1 MTEAAV
7 RHEGMFG
14 PRLRRLRESRSLTQG
29 ALARAAGLSVA
40 SIRDLEQGRTRRPRA
55 ASLRALAEALDLSAE
70 ETAQFAEAFTPTREV
85 DGAVVSIAVLGP
97 TVVVRDGAP
106 VEMADQVGLL
116 LRRLALEPGEK
127 VGRDEL
133 LDLLWPELTSAESGR
148 RLVQLLRRLRA
159 LVAPIAVTQDG
170 SALRLDASAD
180 ELDLVRFRELTTTDE
195 MPSLTEAV
203 GLWRGRPDGFDQA
216 PWLSSTIEDE
226 YVAVVLRWATLGVAE
241 GLAIEALPVVGDL
254 ARLRPLDE
262 PLWAAYVKVLA
273 AAGRQAEAL
282 AAYETVRSV
291 LAEELGLDPS
301 PVLEDVRQGT
311 LEGRWHTRRP
321 TLVEGARR
329 RDVPREVPAAPAL
342 IGRDAELAMLTAG
355 LGESGGAAVLV
366 TGPAGSG
373 KSALALTAAARLAD
387 DFPDGQLYADLH
399 GVSGE
404 AVDPGTVLRRFLR
417 SLGLSGQQIPTDAA
431 DAAALLRSELSDR
444 RMLIVLDSVDSP
456 GQVIPLLP
464 GLGATRTIL
473 TSRHRLPALAGTI
486 DLGRQ
491 IHLGEL
497 STDASVHLIG
507 VIVGH
512 ERVAAA
518 PRASESLALACGRLP
533 LALRIA
539 AARLL
544 SRPEWSIETYADRL
558 SESSHR
564 LAELAV
570 GEVSVAASL
579 EISYAAMPAEA
590 QRAFRLCSLISAYDF
605 DPAPACAL
613 LDRDPATTQ
622 RLLEDLVDA
631 NMLQTASPDDRADDG
646 VGRYHYHDLLRLHA
660 GDLAAADPEQPLAQG
675 RLADWLLDTTV
686 SAADTA
692 YPGRLRALE
701 IEPSPDSGFASAGR
715 IASGFASADDA
726 RTWLDREAQLLI
738 AFSKQTATDPHRRHY
753 AWKLVDQARIHYR
766 TRLDVTTYLELVTV
780 GAEAAMLEDEA
791 RAEAFLRTLRADVL
805 GVLGRMEEAW
815 VESDRAWSLLDASG
829 WPQGLAFA
837 SIVDGHRHRVA
848 DSGREAEVAYTH
860 ALKILGDIEGTEGL
874 RAWAHQALGIA
885 CTEQGRFEEGRV
897 HHLQAVELSE
907 VQGSATPL
915 ELATLAAAERAL
927 GLLDSAGARL
937 ESALAQATRNRSP
950 FAEAN
955 ALEELSLLALVRGDH
970 ASALELAER
979 AHLTARAHGDVRFV
993 ASTACSYA
1001 AALDATGNHRDAAET
1016 YEYAVRL
1023 SHTHVASFT
1032 ETRARIGLAQALHAE
1047 GDTTAARVH
1056 ARRGRQLAAEH
1067 GFAPLRR
1074 EADRVLGQL

>member
-1 MTEAAV
+1 M
-7 RHEGMFG
+7 RHEGTFG

-29 ALARAAGLSVA
+29 ALARAAGVSVA

-70 ETAQFAEAFTPTREV
+70 ETARFAEAITPAREA
-85 DGAVVSIAVLGP
+85 DGAAVSIAVLGP
-97 TVVVRDGAP
+97 TVVVRDGVQ

-148 RLVQLLRRLRA
+148 RLAQLVRRLRA
-159 LVAPIAVTQDG
+159 LVAPVAVTQDSSG
-170 SALRLDASAD
+170 LRLDASAD
-180 ELDLVRFRELTTTDE
+180 ELDLVRFRELTRTDE
-195 MPSLTEAV
+195 MAPLTEAV
-203 GLWRGRPDGFDQA
+203 GLWRGRPDRFDQA
-216 PWLSSTIEDE
+216 PWLSGTIEDE
-226 YVAVVLRWATLGVAE
+226 YVAVVLRWTTLGVAE
-241 GLAIEALPVVGDL
+241 GRAIDALPVVGEL

-282 AAYETVRSV
+282 AAYDTVRSV

-342 IGRDAELAMLTAG
+342 IGRDAELEMLAAG
-355 LGESGGAAVLV
+355 LGDGGGAVLV

-373 KSALALTAAARLAD
+373 KSALALTAAARLSG

-399 GVSGE
+399 GVSGD

-431 DAAALLRSELSDR
+431 DAAALFRSELSDR
-444 RMLIVLDSVDSP
+444 RMLIVLDSVHSP

-507 VIVGH
+507 AIVGH
-512 ERVAAA
+512 DRVATA
-518 PRASESLALACGRLP
+518 PRASVSLALACGRLP

-544 SRPEWSIETYADRL
+544 SRPEWSIETYSSRL

-570 GEVSVAASL
+570 GEVSVSASL

-605 DPAPACAL
+605 DPAPACAV
-613 LDRDPATTQ
+613 LDRDLSTTL

-631 NMLQTASPDDRADDG
+631 NMLQTAVSDDG

-660 GDLAAADPEQPLAQG
+660 GDRAAADPEQPQAQG

-701 IEPSPDSGFASAGR
+701 IEPSPQSH
-715 IASGFASADDA
+715 FASADDA
-726 RTWLDREAQLLI
+726 RTWLDHEAQLLI
-738 AFSKQTATDPHRRHY
+738 AFSKQAATDPLRRHY

-780 GAEAAMLEDEA
+780 GAEAAMLGDEA

-815 VESDRAWSLLDASG
+815 AESDRAWSLLDTSG

-860 ALKILGDIEGTEGL
+860 ALKILGDLEGTEGL
-874 RAWAHQALGIA
+874 RSWAHQALGIA
-885 CTEQGRFEEGRV
+885 CTEQGRFEEGRR

-915 ELATLAAAERAL
+915 ELSTLAAAERAL
-927 GLLDSAGARL
+927 GLLDSAGERL

-1001 AALDATGNHRDAAET
+1001 AALEATGNHRDAAET

-1047 GDTTAARVH
+1047 GDTAAARVH

>member
-1 MTEAAV
+1 
-7 RHEGMFG
+7 MFG

-29 ALARAAGLSVA
+29 ALARAAGVSVA

-55 ASLRALAEALDLSAE
+55 ASLRALAEALDLSDE
-70 ETAQFAEAFTPTREV
+70 ETARFAEAFTPARES

-97 TVVVRDGAP
+97 TVVVRDGVP
-106 VEMADQVGLL
+106 VDVPDQVGLL
-116 LRRLALEPGEK
+116 LRRLALEPGEM

-133 LDLLWPELTSAESGR
+133 LDLLWPELSSAESGR
-148 RLVQLLRRLRA
+148 RLAQLLRRLRA
-159 LVAPIAVTQDG
+159 LLAPIAVTQDA
-170 SALRLDASAD
+170 STLRLDASAD
-180 ELDLVRFRELTTTDE
+180 DLDLVRFRELTRNDE
-195 MPSLTEAV
+195 MAPLTEAV
-203 GLWRGRPDGFDQA
+203 GLWRGRPEGFDQA

-226 YVAVVLRWATLGVAE
+226 YVAVVLRWASLGVAE
-241 GLAIEALPVVGDL
+241 GLAIEALPVVGEL

-282 AAYETVRSV
+282 AAYDTVRSV

-342 IGRDAELAMLTAG
+342 IGRDTELAMLAAG
-355 LGESGGAAVLV
+355 LGEGGGAAVLV

-373 KSALALTAAARLAD
+373 KSALALTAAARLSG

-404 AVDPGTVLRRFLR
+404 AVDPGSVLRRFLR
-417 SLGLSGQQIPTDAA
+417 SLGLSGQQIPTDDA

-473 TSRHRLPALAGTI
+473 TSRHRLPALAGMI

-497 STDASVHLIG
+497 STDASIHLIG
-507 VIVGH
+507 AIVGH

-558 SESSHR
+558 SASSHR

-579 EISYAAMPAEA
+579 EISYAAMAAEA
-590 QRAFRLCSLISAYDF
+590 QRAFRLCSLIAAYDF

-613 LDRDPATTQ
+613 LDRDPSTTQ

-631 NMLQTASPDDRADDG
+631 NMLQTASPNDRADDG

-660 GDLAAADPEQPLAQG
+660 GDLAAADPEQPKAQR

-686 SAADTA
+686 SAAGTA

-701 IEPSPDSGFASAGR
+701 IEPSPGSRFD
-715 IASGFASADDA
+715 SADNA

-738 AFSKQTATDPHRRHY
+738 AFAKQAATDPHRRHY

-766 TRLDVTTYLELVTV
+766 TRLDVTTYLELVAV

-791 RAEAFLRTLRADVL
+791 RAEAFLRTLKADVL

-815 VESDRAWSLLDASG
+815 AESDRAWSLLDTSG

-860 ALKILGDIEGTEGL
+860 ALKILGDVEGSEGL

-907 VQGSATPL
+907 AQGSATPL

-1074 EADRVLGQL
+1074 EADRVLERL

>member
-1 MTEAAV
+1 M
-7 RHEGMFG
+7 RHDGMFG
-14 PRLRRLRESRSLTQG
+14 PRLRQLRESRSLTQG
-29 ALARAAGLSVA
+29 ALARAAGVSVA
-40 SIRDLEQGRTRRPRA
+40 SIRDLEQGRTRRPRT

-70 ETAQFAEAFTPTREV
+70 ETARFAEAFTPAPEA
-85 DGAVVSIAVLGP
+85 DGAVASIAVLGP
-97 TVVVRDGAP
+97 TVVVRDGVP
-106 VEMADQVGLL
+106 VDVPDQVGLL
-116 LRRLALEPGEK
+116 LRRLALEPGER

-133 LDLLWPELTSAESGR
+133 LDLLWPELTPAESGR
-148 RLVQLLRRLRA
+148 RLAQLLRRLRA
-159 LVAPIAVTQDG
+159 LVGPIAVVQDG

-180 ELDLVRFRELTTTDE
+180 ELDLVRFRELTSTDE
-195 MPSLTEAV
+195 MAPLTEAV
-203 GLWRGRPDGFDQA
+203 GLWRGRPEGFDQA

-241 GLAIEALPVVGDL
+241 GRAIEALPVVVEL

-282 AAYETVRSV
+282 AAYDTVRSV

-342 IGRDAELAMLTAG
+342 IGRDAELAMLAAG
-355 LGESGGAAVLV
+355 LGEGGGAAVLV

-373 KSALALTAAARLAD
+373 KSALALTAAARLSG

-404 AVDPGTVLRRFLR
+404 AVEPGSVLRRFLR
-417 SLGLSGQQIPTDAA
+417 SLGLSGQQIPTDDA

-497 STDASVHLIG
+497 STDTSIHLIG
-507 VIVGH
+507 AIVGQ

-558 SESSHR
+558 SASSHR

-579 EISYAAMPAEA
+579 EISYAAMPTEA

-631 NMLQTASPDDRADDG
+631 NMLQTAVSDDG

-660 GDLAAADPEQPLAQG
+660 GDLAAADPEQPQAQR

-686 SAADTA
+686 SAAGTA

-701 IEPSPDSGFASAGR
+701 IEPSPQSRFD
-715 IASGFASADDA
+715 SADDA

-738 AFSKQTATDPHRRHY
+738 AFAKQAATDPHRRHY

-780 GAEAAMLEDEA
+780 GAEAAMLEDAA
-791 RAEAFLRTLRADVL
+791 RAEAFLRTLQADVL
-805 GVLGRMEEAW
+805 GVLGRMDEAW
-815 VESDRAWSLLDASG
+815 VESDRAWSLLDTSG
-829 WPQGLAFA
+829 WTQGLAFA
-837 SIVDGHRHRVA
+837 AIVDGHRHRVA

-860 ALKILGDIEGTEGL
+860 ALKILGDVEGTEGL

-907 VQGSATPL
+907 AQGSATPL
-915 ELATLAAAERAL
+915 ELSTLAAAERAL

-970 ASALELAER
+970 TSALELAER

-1074 EADRVLGQL
+1074 EADRVLEQL

>member
-1 MTEAAV
+1 MTEAGV

-29 ALARAAGLSVA
+29 ALARAAGVSVA

-70 ETAQFAEAFTPTREV
+70 ETARLAEAITPAREA
-85 DGAVVSIAVLGP
+85 DGAAVRIAVLGP
-97 TVVVRDGAP
+97 TVVVHDGVP
-106 VEMADQVGLL
+106 VEIADQVGLL

-148 RLVQLLRRLRA
+148 RLAQLVRRLRA
-159 LVAPIAVTQDG
+159 LVGPVAVTQDG
-170 SALRLDASAD
+170 SGLRLDASAD
-180 ELDLVRFRELTTTDE
+180 ELDLVRFRELTGTDE
-195 MPSLTEAV
+195 MAPLTEAV
-203 GLWRGRPDGFDQA
+203 GLWRGRPDRFDQA
-216 PWLSSTIEDE
+216 PWLSGTIEDE
-226 YVAVVLRWATLGVAE
+226 YVAVVLRWTTLGVAE
-241 GLAIEALPVVGDL
+241 GRAIDALPVVGEL

-282 AAYETVRSV
+282 AAYDTVRSV

-342 IGRDAELAMLTAG
+342 IGRDAELEMLAAG
-355 LGESGGAAVLV
+355 LGEGGGGAVLV

-373 KSALALTAAARLAD
+373 KSALALTAAARLSG

-399 GVSGE
+399 GVSGD

-444 RMLIVLDSVDSP
+444 RMLMVLDSVDSP

-507 VIVGH
+507 AIVGH

-544 SRPEWSIETYADRL
+544 SRPEWSIETYASRL

-605 DPAPACAL
+605 DPAPACAV
-613 LDRDPATTQ
+613 LDRDPSTTL

-631 NMLQTASPDDRADDG
+631 NMLQTAVSDDG

-660 GDLAAADPEQPLAQG
+660 GDLAAVDPEQPHAQG
-675 RLADWLLDTTV
+675 RLADWLLDTHGQRRRHRLPRPPARAGDRAV
-686 SAADTA
+686 AAE
-692 YPGRLRALE
+692 PLRLRRRRPHL
-701 IEPSPDSGFASAGR
+701 
-715 IASGFASADDA
+715 A
-726 RTWLDREAQLLI
+726 R
-738 AFSKQTATDPHRRHY
+738 P
-753 AWKLVDQARIHYR
+753 
-766 TRLDVTTYLELVTV
+766 
-780 GAEAAMLEDEA
+780 
-791 RAEAFLRTLRADVL
+791 
-805 GVLGRMEEAW
+805 
-815 VESDRAWSLLDASG
+815 
-829 WPQGLAFA
+829 
-837 SIVDGHRHRVA
+837 
-848 DSGREAEVAYTH
+848 
-860 ALKILGDIEGTEGL
+860 
-874 RAWAHQALGIA
+874 
-885 CTEQGRFEEGRV
+885 
-897 HHLQAVELSE
+897 
-907 VQGSATPL
+907 
-915 ELATLAAAERAL
+915 
-927 GLLDSAGARL
+927 
-937 ESALAQATRNRSP
+937 
-950 FAEAN
+950 
-955 ALEELSLLALVRGDH
+955 RGP
-970 ASALELAER
+970 A
-979 AHLTARAHGDVRFV
+979 
-993 ASTACSYA
+993 
-1001 AALDATGNHRDAAET
+1001 
-1016 YEYAVRL
+1016 
-1023 SHTHVASFT
+1023 
-1032 ETRARIGLAQALHAE
+1032 
-1047 GDTTAARVH
+1047 
-1056 ARRGRQLAAEH
+1056 
-1067 GFAPLRR
+1067 
-1074 EADRVLGQL
+1074 ADRVLEAGGDRPAPASLRLEARRPGPDPLPHPPRRDHLPRARDGRGRGRHAGGGGAGRGLPAYAASRCARGPGADGGGLGGVGPGLEPARHERVAAGAGVRVDRRRPPPPGRRLRP

>member
-1 MTEAAV
+1 MTEAGV

-29 ALARAAGLSVA
+29 ALARAAGVSVA

-55 ASLRALAEALDLSAE
+55 ASLRALAEALDLSPE
-70 ETAQFAEAFTPTREV
+70 EKARFAEAIAPAREA
-85 DGAVVSIAVLGP
+85 DGAAVRIAVLGP
-97 TVVVRDGAP
+97 SVVVRDGAP

-148 RLVQLLRRLRA
+148 RLAQLVRRLRA
-159 LVAPIAVTQDG
+159 LVAPVVVTQDG

-180 ELDLVRFRELTTTDE
+180 ELDLVRFRELTRTDE
-195 MPSLTEAV
+195 MAPLTEAV

-241 GLAIEALPVVGDL
+241 GRAIEALPVVGEL

-282 AAYETVRSV
+282 AAYDTVRSV

-342 IGRDAELAMLTAG
+342 IGRDAELEMLAAG
-355 LGESGGAAVLV
+355 LGDGGGAVLV

-373 KSALALTAAARLAD
+373 KSALALTAAARLSG

-404 AVDPGTVLRRFLR
+404 AVDPGSVLRRFLR

-431 DAAALLRSELSDR
+431 DAAALFRSELSDR

-464 GLGATRTIL
+464 GLGANRTIM

-497 STDASVHLIG
+497 STEASVHLIG
-507 VIVGH
+507 AIVGQ

-518 PRASESLALACGRLP
+518 LRASESLALACGRLP

-544 SRPEWSIETYADRL
+544 SRPEWSIETYASRL

-631 NMLQTASPDDRADDG
+631 NMLQTAVSDDG

-660 GDLAAADPEQPLAQG
+660 GDLAAADPEQPQAQG

-701 IEPSPDSGFASAGR
+701 IEPSPQSR
-715 IASGFASADDA
+715 FASADDA

-738 AFSKQTATDPHRRHY
+738 AFSKQAATDPLRRHY

-815 VESDRAWSLLDASG
+815 AESDRAWSLLDTSG

-848 DSGREAEVAYTH
+848 DSGREAEVAYAH
-860 ALKILGDIEGTEGL
+860 ALKILGDVEGTEGL
-874 RAWAHQALGIA
+874 RSWAHQALGIA
-885 CTEQGRFEEGRV
+885 CTEQGRFEEGRR

-915 ELATLAAAERAL
+915 ELSTLAAAERAL
-927 GLLDSAGARL
+927 GLLDSAGERL

-1001 AALDATGNHRDAAET
+1001 AALEATGNHRDAAET

-1047 GDTTAARVH
+1047 GDTAAARVH

>member
-1 MTEAAV
+1 V
-7 RHEGMFG
+7 LGQSFG
-14 PRLRRLRESRSLTQG
+14 LRLRQIRQGRSLTQG

-40 SIRDLEQGRTRRPRA
+40 SIRDLEQGRTRRPRV
-55 ASLRALAEALDLSAE
+55 ASLRALARALDLTPE
-70 ETAQFAEAFTPTREV
+70 ETARFTELSAPSPEA
-85 DGAVVSIAVLGP
+85 DDSAVVSIAVLGP
-97 TVVVRDGAP
+97 TVVVRDGVP
-106 VEMADQVGLL
+106 VDVPDQVGLL

-148 RLVQLLRRLRA
+148 RLAQLLRRLRA
-159 LVAPIAVTQDG
+159 LLAPIAVTQDG
-170 SALRLDASAD
+170 STLRVDASAD
-180 ELDLVRFRELTTTDE
+180 ELDLVRFRELTRTDE
-195 MPSLTEAV
+195 MTPLTEAV
-203 GLWRGRPDGFDQA
+203 GLWRGRPEGFDQA

-226 YVAVVLRWATLGVAE
+226 YVAVVLRWVTLGVAE
-241 GLAIEALPVVGDL
+241 GRAIEALPVVGEL

-282 AAYETVRSV
+282 AAYDTVRSV

-342 IGRDAELAMLTAG
+342 IGRDTELAMLEAG
-355 LGESGGAAVLV
+355 LGEGGGAAVLV

-373 KSALALTAAARLAD
+373 KSALALTAAARLSGE
-387 DFPDGQLYADLH
+387 FPDGQLYADLH

-404 AVDPGTVLRRFLR
+404 AVEPGSVLRRFLR

-497 STDASVHLIG
+497 STDASIHLVG
-507 VIVGH
+507 AIVGQ

-518 PRASESLALACGRLP
+518 PSASESLALACGRLP

-558 SESSHR
+558 SASSHR

-605 DPAPACAL
+605 DPGPACAL

-631 NMLQTASPDDRADDG
+631 NMLQTASPNDRADDG

-660 GDLAAADPEQPLAQG
+660 GDLAAADPEQPQAQR

-686 SAADTA
+686 SAAGTA

-701 IEPSPDSGFASAGR
+701 IEPSPQSRFD
-715 IASGFASADDA
+715 SADDA

-738 AFSKQTATDPHRRHY
+738 AFVEQAGPAPAWRHY
-753 AWKLVDQARIHYR
+753 AWKLVDQSRIHYR
-766 TRLDVTTYLELVTV
+766 TRLDVTTYLDLVTV
-780 GAEAAMLEDEA
+780 GAEAAMHEDEV
-791 RAEAFLRTLRADVL
+791 RAEAFLRTLRSDVL
-805 GVLGRMEEAW
+805 EVLGRMDESWAEA
-815 VESDRAWSLLDASG
+815 DRARRLLDSSG
-829 WPQGLAFA
+829 WTKGRAFA
-837 SIVDGHRHRVA
+837 AIVEGHGYRVS
-848 DSGREAEVAYTH
+848 DSGPEAEAAYVH
-860 ALKILGDIEGTEGL
+860 ALEILGEAEGTEGL
-874 RAWAHQALGIA
+874 RSWAHQALGMT

-907 VQGSATPL
+907 AQGSATPL

-955 ALEELSLLALVRGDH
+955 ALEELSLLALARGEH

-1074 EADRVLGQL
+1074 EADRVLELL

>member
-1 MTEAAV
+1 MTEAGV

-14 PRLRRLRESRSLTQG
+14 PRLRQLRESRSLTQG

-55 ASLRALAEALDLSAE
+55 ASLRALAEALDLSAD
-70 ETAQFAEAFTPTREV
+70 ETARFAAAFTPAREAE
-85 DGAVVSIAVLGP
+85 GAVVSIAVLGP
-97 TVVVRDGAP
+97 TVVVRDRVP
-106 VEMADQVGLL
+106 VDVPDQVGLL
-116 LRRLALEPGEK
+116 LRRLALEPGER

-133 LDLLWPELTSAESGR
+133 LDLLWPELSSAESGR
-148 RLVQLLRRLRA
+148 RLAQLLRRLRA
-159 LVAPIAVTQDG
+159 LVAPIAVVQDG

-195 MPSLTEAV
+195 MAPLTEAV
-203 GLWRGRPDGFDQA
+203 GVWRGRPDGFDQA

-241 GLAIEALPVVGDL
+241 GLAIEALPVVGEL

-464 GLGATRTIL
+464 GLGANRTIL

-507 VIVGH
+507 AIVGH
-512 ERVAAA
+512 ERVATA
-518 PRASESLALACGRLP
+518 PRASVSLALACGRLP

-605 DPAPACAL
+605 DPAPASAL

-631 NMLQTASPDDRADDG
+631 NMLQTASPNGRAADG

-660 GDLAAADPEQPLAQG
+660 GDLAAADQEQPKAQR

-686 SAADTA
+686 GAAGTA

-701 IEPSPDSGFASAGR
+701 IEPSPDSRFD
-715 IASGFASADDA
+715 SADNA

-738 AFSKQTATDPHRRHY
+738 AFAKQTAADPHRRHY

-791 RAEAFLRTLRADVL
+791 RAEAFLRTLKADVL

-815 VESDRAWSLLDASG
+815 AESDRAWSLLDTSG

-860 ALKILGDIEGTEGL
+860 ALKILGDVEGTEGL

-885 CTEQGRFEEGRV
+885 CTEQGRFEEGRR

-937 ESALAQATRNRSP
+937 ESALAQAIRNRSP

-1074 EADRVLGQL
+1074 EADRVLERL

>member
-1 MTEAAV
+1 M
-7 RHEGMFG
+7 RHEGMLG

-29 ALARAAGLSVA
+29 ALVRAAGVSVA

-70 ETAQFAEAFTPTREV
+70 ETVRFAEAFAPAREA

-97 TVVVRDGAP
+97 TVVVRDGVP
-106 VEMADQVGLL
+106 VDVHDQVELL
-116 LRRLALEPGEK
+116 LRRLALEPGER

-148 RLVQLLRRLRA
+148 RLAQLLRRLRA

-170 SALRLDASAD
+170 STLRLDASAD
-180 ELDLVRFRELTTTDE
+180 ELDLVRFRELTRTDE
-195 MPSLTEAV
+195 MAPLAEAV
-203 GLWRGRPDGFDQA
+203 GLWRGRPEGFDQA

-241 GLAIEALPVVGDL
+241 GRAIEALPVVGEL
-254 ARLRPLDE
+254 ARLQPLDE

-282 AAYETVRSV
+282 AAYDTVRSV

-321 TLVEGARR
+321 TLVEDARR
-329 RDVPREVPAAPAL
+329 WDVPREVPAAPAL
-342 IGRDAELAMLTAG
+342 IGRDTELAMLAAG
-355 LGESGGAAVLV
+355 LGEGGGAAVLV

-373 KSALALTAAARLAD
+373 KSALALTAAARLSG

-404 AVDPGTVLRRFLR
+404 AVDPGSVLRRFLR
-417 SLGLSGQQIPTDAA
+417 SLGLSGQQIPTADA

-497 STDASVHLIG
+497 STDASIHLIG
-507 VIVGH
+507 AIVGH
-512 ERVAAA
+512 EHVAAA

-558 SESSHR
+558 SASSHR
-564 LAELAV
+564 LAELAI

-631 NMLQTASPDDRADDG
+631 NMLQTVSPSDRADDG

-660 GDLAAADPEQPLAQG
+660 GDLAAVDPEQPQAQR

-686 SAADTA
+686 SAAGTA

-701 IEPSPDSGFASAGR
+701 IEPSPDSR
-715 IASGFASADDA
+715 FASADDA

-738 AFSKQTATDPHRRHY
+738 AFAKQAATDPHRRHY

-766 TRLDVTTYLELVTV
+766 TRLDVTIYLELVTV

-815 VESDRAWSLLDASG
+815 AESDRAWSLLDTSG
-829 WPQGLAFA
+829 WTPGQAFA
-837 SIVDGHRHRVA
+837 AIVDGHRHRVA

-860 ALKILGDIEGTEGL
+860 ALKILGDVEGTEGL

-907 VQGSATPL
+907 AQGSATPL

-970 ASALELAER
+970 AYALELAER

-1074 EADRVLGQL
+1074 EADRVLDKL

>member
-1 MTEAAV
+1 
-7 RHEGMFG
+7 
-14 PRLRRLRESRSLTQG
+14 
-29 ALARAAGLSVA
+29 
-40 SIRDLEQGRTRRPRA
+40 
-55 ASLRALAEALDLSAE
+55 
-70 ETAQFAEAFTPTREV
+70 
-85 DGAVVSIAVLGP
+85 
-97 TVVVRDGAP
+97 
-106 VEMADQVGLL
+106 
-116 LRRLALEPGEK
+116 
-127 VGRDEL
+127 
-133 LDLLWPELTSAESGR
+133 
-148 RLVQLLRRLRA
+148 
-159 LVAPIAVTQDG
+159 
-170 SALRLDASAD
+170 
-180 ELDLVRFRELTTTDE
+180 
-195 MPSLTEAV
+195 
-203 GLWRGRPDGFDQA
+203 
-216 PWLSSTIEDE
+216 
-226 YVAVVLRWATLGVAE
+226 
-241 GLAIEALPVVGDL
+241 
-254 ARLRPLDE
+254 
-262 PLWAAYVKVLA
+262 
-273 AAGRQAEAL
+273 
-282 AAYETVRSV
+282 
-291 LAEELGLDPS
+291 
-301 PVLEDVRQGT
+301 
-311 LEGRWHTRRP
+311 
-321 TLVEGARR
+321 
-329 RDVPREVPAAPAL
+329 VPAAPAL
-342 IGRDAELAMLTAG
+342 IGRDAELAMLAAG

-373 KSALALTAAARLAD
+373 KSALALTAAARLTG

-404 AVDPGTVLRRFLR
+404 AVEPGSVLRRFLR
-417 SLGLSGQQIPTDAA
+417 SLGLSGQQIPTDDA

-464 GLGATRTIL
+464 GLGANRTII
-473 TSRHRLPALAGTI
+473 TSRHRLPALAGMI

-497 STDASVHLIG
+497 STDASVDLIG
-507 VIVGH
+507 AIVGQ

-518 PRASESLALACGRLP
+518 ARASESLALACGRLP

-590 QRAFRLCSLISAYDF
+590 QRAFRMCSLISAYDF

-631 NMLQTASPDDRADDG
+631 NMLQTVSANDRADDRADDG

-660 GDLAAADPEQPLAQG
+660 GDLAAADPEQPQAQG

-686 SAADTA
+686 SATDTV

-701 IEPSPDSGFASAGR
+701 IEPSPEIRFD
-715 IASGFASADDA
+715 SADDA

-738 AFSKQTATDPHRRHY
+738 AFVEQAGPDPDRRHY
-753 AWKLVDQARIHYR
+753 AWKLVDQSRIHYR
-766 TRLDVTTYLELVTV
+766 TRLDVTTYLDLVTV
-780 GAEAAMLEDEA
+780 GAEAAMHEDEV
-791 RAEAFLRTLRADVL
+791 RAEAFLRTLRSDVL
-805 GVLGRMEEAW
+805 EVLGRMDESWAEA
-815 VESDRAWSLLDASG
+815 DRARRLLDSSG
-829 WPQGLAFA
+829 WTQGRAFA
-837 SIVDGHRHRVA
+837 AIVEGHRYRVS
-848 DSGREAEVAYTH
+848 DSGREAEAAYVH
-860 ALKILGDIEGTEGL
+860 ALEILGETEGTEGL
-874 RAWAHQALGIA
+874 RSWAHQAFGIT
-885 CTEQGRFEEGRV
+885 CTEQGRFEEARA
-897 HHLQAVELSE
+897 HHLESVELSE
-907 VQGSATPL
+907 IQGTPTPL
-915 ELATLAAAERAL
+915 ELSTLAAAERAL

-1001 AALDATGNHRDAAET
+1001 AALDATGSHREAAET

-1074 EADRVLGQL
+1074 EADRVLEQL

>member
-1 MTEAAV
+1 M

-14 PRLRRLRESRSLTQG
+14 PRLRQLRESRSLTQG

-55 ASLRALAEALDLSAE
+55 ASLRALADALSLSAE
-70 ETAQFAEAFTPTREV
+70 ETAGFAEAFTPAREA
-85 DGAVVSIAVLGP
+85 DGAMVSIGVLGP
-97 TVVVRDGAP
+97 TVVVRDGVP

-133 LDLLWPELTSAESGR
+133 LDLLWPELSSAESGR

-159 LVAPIAVTQDG
+159 LVAPIAVVQDG

-180 ELDLVRFRELTTTDE
+180 ELDLVRFRELTSTDE
-195 MPSLTEAV
+195 MAPLTEAV

-241 GLAIEALPVVGDL
+241 GLAIEALPVVGEL

-282 AAYETVRSV
+282 AAYDTVRSV
-291 LAEELGLDPS
+291 LADELGLDPS

-342 IGRDAELAMLTAG
+342 IGRDAELAMLAAG
-355 LGESGGAAVLV
+355 LGEGGGAAVLV

-404 AVDPGTVLRRFLR
+404 AVDPGMVLRRFLR

-497 STDASVHLIG
+497 SADASVHLIG
-507 VIVGH
+507 AIVGH

-605 DPAPACAL
+605 DPAPASAL

-631 NMLQTASPDDRADDG
+631 NMLQTASPNGRADDG

-660 GDLAAADPEQPLAQG
+660 GDLAAADQEQPKAQR

-686 SAADTA
+686 SAAGTA

-701 IEPSPDSGFASAGR
+701 IEPSPESRFH
-715 IASGFASADDA
+715 SADDA

-738 AFSKQTATDPHRRHY
+738 AFAKQAATDPHRRHY

-815 VESDRAWSLLDASG
+815 AESDRAWSLLDTSG

-860 ALKILGDIEGTEGL
+860 ALKILGDVEGTEGL
-874 RAWAHQALGIA
+874 RSWAHQALGIA

-1074 EADRVLGQL
+1074 EADRVLEQL

>member
-1 MTEAAV
+1 M

-14 PRLRRLRESRSLTQG
+14 PRLRQLRESRSLTQG
-29 ALARAAGLSVA
+29 ALARAAGVSVA

-70 ETAQFAEAFTPTREV
+70 ETARFAEAITPAREA
-85 DGAVVSIAVLGP
+85 DGAAVSIAVLGP
-97 TVVVRDGAP
+97 TVVVRDGVP

-148 RLVQLLRRLRA
+148 RLAQLVRRLRA
-159 LVAPIAVTQDG
+159 LVAPVAVTQDG
-170 SALRLDASAD
+170 SALRLDASAV
-180 ELDLVRFRELTTTDE
+180 ELDLVRFRELTRTDE
-195 MPSLTEAV
+195 MAPLTEAV

-241 GLAIEALPVVGDL
+241 GMAIEALPVVGEL

-282 AAYETVRSV
+282 AAYDAVRSV

-342 IGRDAELAMLTAG
+342 IGRDAELEMLAAG
-355 LGESGGAAVLV
+355 LGEGGGGAVLV

-373 KSALALTAAARLAD
+373 KSALALTAAARLSG

-404 AVDPGTVLRRFLR
+404 AVDPSSVLRRFLR

-507 VIVGH
+507 AIVGH
-512 ERVAAA
+512 ERVATA
-518 PRASESLALACGRLP
+518 PRASASLALACGRLP

-544 SRPEWSIETYADRL
+544 SRPEWSIETYASRL

-631 NMLQTASPDDRADDG
+631 NMLQTAVSDDG

-660 GDLAAADPEQPLAQG
+660 GDLAAADPEQPQAQG

-701 IEPSPDSGFASAGR
+701 IEPSAQSRFDSG
-715 IASGFASADDA
+715 DDA

-738 AFSKQTATDPHRRHY
+738 AFSKQAATDPLRRHY

-780 GAEAAMLEDEA
+780 GAEAAMLEEEA

-815 VESDRAWSLLDASG
+815 AESDRAWSLLDTSG

-860 ALKILGDIEGTEGL
+860 ALKILGDVEGTEGL
-874 RAWAHQALGIA
+874 RSWAHQALGIA
-885 CTEQGRFEEGRV
+885 CTEQGRFEEGRR

-915 ELATLAAAERAL
+915 ELSTLAAAERAL
-927 GLLDSAGARL
+927 GLLDSAGERL

-1001 AALDATGNHRDAAET
+1001 AALEATGNHRDAAET

-1032 ETRARIGLAQALHAE
+1032 ETRARIGLAQAFHAE
-1047 GDTTAARVH
+1047 GDTAAARVH

>member
-1 MTEAAV
+1 MTEAGV

-29 ALARAAGLSVA
+29 ALARAAGVSVA

-55 ASLRALAEALDLSAE
+55 ASLRALAEALDLSEE
-70 ETAQFAEAFTPTREV
+70 ETARFAEAITPAREA
-85 DGAVVSIAVLGP
+85 DGAAVSIAVLGP
-97 TVVVRDGAP
+97 TVVVRDGVP

-148 RLVQLLRRLRA
+148 RLAQLVRRLRA
-159 LVAPIAVTQDG
+159 LVAPVVVTQDG

-180 ELDLVRFRELTTTDE
+180 ELDLVRFRELTRTDE
-195 MPSLTEAV
+195 MGPLTEAV

-241 GLAIEALPVVGDL
+241 GRAIEALPVVGEL

-282 AAYETVRSV
+282 AAYDTVRSV

-342 IGRDAELAMLTAG
+342 IGRDAELEMLAAG
-355 LGESGGAAVLV
+355 LGEGGGGAVLV

-373 KSALALTAAARLAD
+373 KSALALTAAARLSG

-399 GVSGE
+399 GVSGD

-456 GQVIPLLP
+456 GQVIPLMP

-507 VIVGH
+507 AIVGH

-544 SRPEWSIETYADRL
+544 SRPEWSIETYASRL

-605 DPAPACAL
+605 DPAPACAV
-613 LDRDPATTQ
+613 LDRDPSTTE

-631 NMLQTASPDDRADDG
+631 NMLQTAVSDDG

-660 GDLAAADPEQPLAQG
+660 GDLAAADPEQPQAQG

-701 IEPSPDSGFASAGR
+701 IEPSPQSRFDSG
-715 IASGFASADDA
+715 DDA

-738 AFSKQTATDPHRRHY
+738 AFSKQAATDPLRRHY

-780 GAEAAMLEDEA
+780 GAEAAMLEEEA

-815 VESDRAWSLLDASG
+815 AESDRAWSLLDTSG

-860 ALKILGDIEGTEGL
+860 ALKILGDVEGTEGL
-874 RAWAHQALGIA
+874 RSWAHQALGIA
-885 CTEQGRFEEGRV
+885 CTEQGRFEEGRR

-915 ELATLAAAERAL
+915 ELSTLAAAERAL
-927 GLLDSAGARL
+927 GLLDSAGERL

-1001 AALDATGNHRDAAET
+1001 AALEATGNHRDAAET

-1047 GDTTAARVH
+1047 GDTAAARVH

>member
-1 MTEAAV
+1 MTEAGV

-14 PRLRRLRESRSLTQG
+14 PRLRQLRESRSLTQG

-55 ASLRALAEALDLSAE
+55 ASLRALADALSLSAE
-70 ETAQFAEAFTPTREV
+70 ETAGFAEAFTPAREA
-85 DGAVVSIAVLGP
+85 DGAMVSIGVLGP
-97 TVVVRDGAP
+97 TVVVRDGVP

-133 LDLLWPELTSAESGR
+133 LDLLWPELSSAESGR

-159 LVAPIAVTQDG
+159 LVAPIAVVQDG

-180 ELDLVRFRELTTTDE
+180 ELDLVRFRELTSTDE
-195 MPSLTEAV
+195 MAPLTEAV

-241 GLAIEALPVVGDL
+241 GLAIEALPVVGEL

-282 AAYETVRSV
+282 AAYDTVRSV
-291 LAEELGLDPS
+291 LADELGLDPS

-342 IGRDAELAMLTAG
+342 IGRDAELAMLAAG
-355 LGESGGAAVLV
+355 LGEGGGAAVLV

-404 AVDPGTVLRRFLR
+404 AVDPGMVLRRFLR

-497 STDASVHLIG
+497 SADASVHLIG
-507 VIVGH
+507 AIVGH

-605 DPAPACAL
+605 DPAPASAL

-631 NMLQTASPDDRADDG
+631 NMLQTASPNGRADDG

-660 GDLAAADPEQPLAQG
+660 GDLAAADQEQPKAQR

-686 SAADTA
+686 SAAGTA

-701 IEPSPDSGFASAGR
+701 IEPSPESRFH
-715 IASGFASADDA
+715 SADDA

-738 AFSKQTATDPHRRHY
+738 AFAKQAATDPHRRHY

-815 VESDRAWSLLDASG
+815 AESDRAWSLLDTSG

-860 ALKILGDIEGTEGL
+860 ALKILGDVEGTEGL
-874 RAWAHQALGIA
+874 RSWAHQALGIA

-1074 EADRVLGQL
+1074 EADRVLEQL

>member
-1 MTEAAV
+1 MTEAGV

-29 ALARAAGLSVA
+29 ALARAAGVSVA

-55 ASLRALAEALDLSAE
+55 ASLRALAEALGLSDE
-70 ETAQFAEAFTPTREV
+70 ETARFAEAFTPVLEA

-97 TVVVRDGAP
+97 TVVVRDGVP
-106 VEMADQVGLL
+106 VDLPDQVGLL
-116 LRRLALEPGEK
+116 LRRLALEPGER

-133 LDLLWPELTSAESGR
+133 LDLLWPELASAESGR
-148 RLVQLLRRLRA
+148 RLAQLLRRLRA

-170 SALRLDASAD
+170 STLRLDASAD
-180 ELDLVRFRELTTTDE
+180 ELDLVRFRELTRTDE
-195 MPSLTEAV
+195 MAPLNEAV
-203 GLWRGRPDGFDQA
+203 GLWRGRPEGFDQA

-241 GLAIEALPVVGDL
+241 GRAIEALPVVGEV

-282 AAYETVRSV
+282 AAYDTVRSV

-342 IGRDAELAMLTAG
+342 IGRDAELAMLAAG
-355 LGESGGAAVLV
+355 LGEGGGAAVLV

-373 KSALALTAAARLAD
+373 KSALALTAAARLAG

-404 AVDPGTVLRRFLR
+404 AVEPGSVLRRFLR
-417 SLGLSGQQIPTDAA
+417 SLGLSGQQIPTDDA

-464 GLGATRTIL
+464 GPGATRTIL

-507 VIVGH
+507 AIVGH

-558 SESSHR
+558 SASSHR

-570 GEVSVAASL
+570 GEVSVTASL

-631 NMLQTASPDDRADDG
+631 NMLQTASPNDRADDG

-660 GDLAAADPEQPLAQG
+660 GDLAAADPEQPQAQR

-686 SAADTA
+686 SAAGTA

-701 IEPSPDSGFASAGR
+701 IEPSPESRFD
-715 IASGFASADDA
+715 SADNA

-738 AFSKQTATDPHRRHY
+738 AFAKQAAGDPHRRHY

-791 RAEAFLRTLRADVL
+791 RAEAFLRTLKADVL

-815 VESDRAWSLLDASG
+815 AESDRAWSLLDTSG

-907 VQGSATPL
+907 AQGSATPL

-1001 AALDATGNHRDAAET
+1001 AALDATGSHREAAET

-1023 SHTHVASFT
+1023 SHAHVASFT

-1074 EADRVLGQL
+1074 EADRVLERL

>member
-1 MTEAAV
+1 MTEAGV
-7 RHEGMFG
+7 RHEGTFG
-14 PRLRRLRESRSLTQG
+14 PRLRRLREARSLTQG
-29 ALARAAGLSVA
+29 ALARAAGVSVA

-55 ASLRALAEALDLSAE
+55 ASLRALAEALDLSEE
-70 ETAQFAEAFTPTREV
+70 ETVRFAEAVAPAREA

-97 TVVVRDGAP
+97 TVVVRDGVP

-133 LDLLWPELTSAESGR
+133 LDLLWPDLTSAESGR
-148 RLVQLLRRLRA
+148 RLAQLIRRLRA
-159 LVAPIAVTQDG
+159 LVAPVAVTQDG

-180 ELDLVRFRELTTTDE
+180 ELDLVRFRELTWTDE
-195 MPSLTEAV
+195 LAALTEAV

-241 GLAIEALPVVGDL
+241 GRAIEALPVVGEL

-282 AAYETVRSV
+282 AAYDTVRSV
-291 LAEELGLDPS
+291 LAEEVGLDPS

-342 IGRDAELAMLTAG
+342 IGRDAELAMLAAG
-355 LGESGGAAVLV
+355 LGEGGGGAVLV

-373 KSALALTAAARLAD
+373 KSALALTAAARLRG

-399 GVSGE
+399 GVSGD

-507 VIVGH
+507 AIVGH

-544 SRPEWSIETYADRL
+544 SRPEWSIETYASRL

-605 DPAPACAL
+605 DPAPACAV
-613 LDRDPATTQ
+613 LDRDPSTTQ

-631 NMLQTASPDDRADDG
+631 NMLQTAVSDDG

-660 GDLAAADPEQPLAQG
+660 GDLAAADPEQPQAQG

-701 IEPSPDSGFASAGR
+701 IELSAQSRFDSG
-715 IASGFASADDA
+715 DDA

-738 AFSKQTATDPHRRHY
+738 AFSKQVATDPLRRHY

-780 GAEAAMLEDEA
+780 GAEVAMLEEEA

-815 VESDRAWSLLDASG
+815 AESDRAWSLLDTSG

-860 ALKILGDIEGTEGL
+860 ALKILGDVEGTEGL
-874 RAWAHQALGIA
+874 RSWAHQALGIA
-885 CTEQGRFEEGRV
+885 CTEQGRFEEGRR

-915 ELATLAAAERAL
+915 ELSTLAAAERAL
-927 GLLDSAGARL
+927 GLLDSAGDRL

-955 ALEELSLLALVRGDH
+955 ALEELSLLALVRGDFT
-970 ASALELAER
+970 SALELAER

-1047 GDTTAARVH
+1047 GDTAAARVH

-1074 EADRVLGQL
+1074 EADRVLEQLGG

>member
-1 MTEAAV
+1 M

-29 ALARAAGLSVA
+29 ALARAAGVSVA

-55 ASLRALAEALDLSAE
+55 ASLRALAEALDLSEE
-70 ETAQFAEAFTPTREV
+70 ETARFAEAITPAREA
-85 DGAVVSIAVLGP
+85 DGAAVSIAVLGP
-97 TVVVRDGAP
+97 TVVVRDGVP

-148 RLVQLLRRLRA
+148 RLAQLVRRLRA
-159 LVAPIAVTQDG
+159 LVAPVVVTQDG

-180 ELDLVRFRELTTTDE
+180 ELDLVRFRELTRTDE
-195 MPSLTEAV
+195 MGPLTEAV

-241 GLAIEALPVVGDL
+241 GRAIEALPVVGEL

-282 AAYETVRSV
+282 AAYDTVRSV

-342 IGRDAELAMLTAG
+342 IGRDAELEMLAAG
-355 LGESGGAAVLV
+355 LGEGGGGAVLV

-373 KSALALTAAARLAD
+373 KSALALTAAARLSG

-399 GVSGE
+399 GVSGD

-456 GQVIPLLP
+456 GQVIPLMP

-507 VIVGH
+507 AIVGH

-544 SRPEWSIETYADRL
+544 SRPEWSIETYASRL

-605 DPAPACAL
+605 DPAPACAV
-613 LDRDPATTQ
+613 LDRDPSTTE

-631 NMLQTASPDDRADDG
+631 NMLQTAVSDDG

-660 GDLAAADPEQPLAQG
+660 GDLAAADPEQPQAQG

-701 IEPSPDSGFASAGR
+701 IEPSPQSRFDSG
-715 IASGFASADDA
+715 DDA

-738 AFSKQTATDPHRRHY
+738 AFSKQAATDPLRRHY

-780 GAEAAMLEDEA
+780 GAEAAMLEEEA

-815 VESDRAWSLLDASG
+815 AESDRAWSLLDTSG

-860 ALKILGDIEGTEGL
+860 ALKILGDVEGTEGL
-874 RAWAHQALGIA
+874 RSWAHQALGIA
-885 CTEQGRFEEGRV
+885 CTEQGRFEEGRR

-915 ELATLAAAERAL
+915 ELSTLAAAERAL
-927 GLLDSAGARL
+927 GLLDSAGERL
-937 ESALAQATRNRSP
+937 ESALTQATRNRSP

-1001 AALDATGNHRDAAET
+1001 AALEATGNHRDAAET

-1047 GDTTAARVH
+1047 GDTAAARVH

>member
-1 MTEAAV
+1 M
-7 RHEGMFG
+7 RLEGLLG
-14 PRLRRLRESRSLTQG
+14 IRLRLLREERSLTQG
-29 ALARAAGLSVA
+29 ALAEAAGVSVA

-55 ASLRALAEALDLSAE
+55 ASLRALARALDLTPEEAAE
-70 ETAQFAEAFTPTREV
+70 FTEAPAPSRDAE
-85 DGAVVSIAVLGP
+85 DSAVVSVSVLGP
-97 TVVVRDGAP
+97 TLVVRDGVALDLP
-106 VEMADQVGLL
+106 EQVGLL
-116 LRRLALEPGEK
+116 LRRLALDPGEK

-133 LDLLWPELTSAESGR
+133 LDLLWPELTSDAAGKR
-148 RLVQLLRRLRA
+148 MAQLLRRLRA
-159 LVAPIAVTQDG
+159 LVAPITVTHDG
-170 SALRLDASAD
+170 NALGLDATPE
-180 ELDLVRFRELTTTDE
+180 ELDLVRFRELAADADLDT
-195 MPSLTEAV
+195 LTEAV
-203 GLWRGRPDGFDQA
+203 RLWRGRPDRFEEA
-216 PWLSSTIEDE
+216 PWLSSSVENE
-226 YVAVVLRWATLGVAE
+226 YVAVALRWAGLSVAE
-241 GLAIEALPVVGDL
+241 GQAIEALPVVSEL

-311 LEGRWHTRRP
+311 LEGRWHARRP

-342 IGRDAELAMLTAG
+342 IGREAELATLTAG
-355 LGESGGAAVLV
+355 LGEDGGAAVLV

-373 KSALALTAAARLAD
+373 KSTLALTAAARLTD

-404 AVDPGTVLRRFLR
+404 AVAPGLVLRRFLR
-417 SLGLSGQQIPTDAA
+417 SLGLSGQQIPTDDA

-456 GQVIPLLP
+456 GQVVPLLP
-464 GLGATRTIL
+464 GLGESRTIL
-473 TSRHRLPALAGTI
+473 TSRHRLPALAGMI

-497 STDASVHLIG
+497 SIEASVALVG
-507 VIVGH
+507 AIVGA

-558 SESSHR
+558 SASSHR

-579 EISYAAMPAEA
+579 EISYSAMPAEV

-605 DPAPACAL
+605 DPAPAGAVL
-613 LDRDPATTQ
+613 ARDPETAQ

-631 NMLQTASPDDRADDG
+631 NMLQTVVSEDG

-660 GDLAAADPEQPLAQG
+660 GDLAAADLEQQEAQG

-686 SAADTA
+686 SAADTT

-701 IEPSPDSGFASAGR
+701 IEPSPGSRFD
-715 IASGFASADDA
+715 SADDA
-726 RTWLDREAQLLI
+726 RTWLDHEAQLLI
-738 AFSKQTATDPHRRHY
+738 AFVKQAGADPQQRHY
-753 AWKLVDQARIHYR
+753 AWKLVDQSRIHYR
-766 TRLDVTTYLELVTV
+766 TRLDVTTYLDLMTV
-780 GAEAAMLEDEA
+780 GAEAAMLEGEV
-791 RAEAFLRTLRADVL
+791 RAEAFLRTLRVDVL
-805 GVLGRMEEAW
+805 GVLGRMDEAW
-815 VESDRAWSLLDASG
+815 AESDRARTLLDTSG
-829 WPQGLAFA
+829 WRKGQAFA
-837 SIVDGHRHRVA
+837 AIVDGHRHRVA
-848 DSGREAEVAYTH
+848 DSGREAESAYAR
-860 ALKILGDIEGTEGL
+860 ALEILGEAPGTEGL

-885 CTEQGRFEEGRV
+885 CTQQGRFEEGRR
-897 HHLQAVELSE
+897 HHLVAVELSE

-915 ELATLAAAERAL
+915 ELSTLAAAERAL
-927 GLLDSAGARL
+927 GLLDSASARL

-970 ASALELAER
+970 ASALELADR

-1001 AALDATGNHRDAAET
+1001 AALYATGSLRDAAET

-1032 ETRARIGLAQALHAE
+1032 ETRARVGLAQALHAE
-1047 GDTTAARVH
+1047 GDHEAARTH
-1056 ARRGRQLAAEH
+1056 AAKGRQLAVEH
-1067 GFAPLRR
+1067 GFAPLRH
-1074 EADRVLGQL
+1074 EADRALELLGD

>member
-1 MTEAAV
+1 M

-70 ETAQFAEAFTPTREV
+70 ETARFAAAFTPAREA

-97 TVVVRDGAP
+97 TVVVRDGVP
-106 VEMADQVGLL
+106 VEIADQVGLL

-148 RLVQLLRRLRA
+148 RLAQLTRRLRA
-159 LVAPIAVTQDG
+159 LVAPIAVVQDG

-180 ELDLVRFRELTTTDE
+180 ELDLVRFRELTRTDE
-195 MPSLTEAV
+195 MAPLTEAV

-241 GLAIEALPVVGDL
+241 GLAIEALPVVGEL

-282 AAYETVRSV
+282 AAYDTVRSV

-373 KSALALTAAARLAD
+373 KSALALTAAARLSG

-404 AVDPGTVLRRFLR
+404 AVEPGTVLRRFLR

-464 GLGATRTIL
+464 GLGANRTIL

-507 VIVGH
+507 AIVGH

-605 DPAPACAL
+605 DPAPASAL
-613 LDRDPATTQ
+613 LDRDPAITQ

-631 NMLQTASPDDRADDG
+631 NMLQTASPNGRVSDG

-660 GDLAAADPEQPLAQG
+660 GDLAAADPEQPQAQR

-686 SAADTA
+686 SAAGTA

-701 IEPSPDSGFASAGR
+701 IEPSPDSRFDSAEHN
-715 IASGFASADDA
+715 ASGFASADDA

-738 AFSKQTATDPHRRHY
+738 AFAKQAAGDPHGRHY

-791 RAEAFLRTLRADVL
+791 RAEAFLRTLKADVL

-815 VESDRAWSLLDASG
+815 SESDRAWSLLDTSG

-860 ALKILGDIEGTEGL
+860 ALKILGDVEGTEGL
-874 RAWAHQALGIA
+874 RAWAHQAIGIA

-1074 EADRVLGQL
+1074 EADRVLERL

>member
-1 MTEAAV
+1 M

-29 ALARAAGLSVA
+29 ALARAAGVSVA

-70 ETAQFAEAFTPTREV
+70 ETARFAEAITPAREA
-85 DGAVVSIAVLGP
+85 DGAAVSIAVLGP
-97 TVVVRDGAP
+97 SVVVRDGVP

-133 LDLLWPELTSAESGR
+133 LDLLWPDLTSAESGR
-148 RLVQLLRRLRA
+148 RLAQLIRRLRA
-159 LVAPIAVTQDG
+159 LVAPVAVTQDG
-170 SALRLDASAD
+170 SSLRLDASAD
-180 ELDLVRFRELTTTDE
+180 ELDLVRFRELTGTDE
-195 MPSLTEAV
+195 MAPLTEAV

-241 GLAIEALPVVGDL
+241 GRAIEALPVVGEL

-282 AAYETVRSV
+282 AAYDTVRSV

-342 IGRDAELAMLTAG
+342 IGRDAELEMLAAG
-355 LGESGGAAVLV
+355 LADGGGAVLV

-373 KSALALTAAARLAD
+373 KSALALTAAARLSG

-399 GVSGE
+399 GVSGD

-431 DAAALLRSELSDR
+431 DAATLLRSELSDR

-497 STDASVHLIG
+497 STEASVHLIG
-507 VIVGH
+507 AIVGH
-512 ERVAAA
+512 DRVAAA

-544 SRPEWSIETYADRL
+544 SRPEWSIETYASRL

-579 EISYAAMPAEA
+579 EISHAAMPAEA

-605 DPAPACAL
+605 DPAPASAV
-613 LDRDPATTQ
+613 LDRDPSTTQ

-631 NMLQTASPDDRADDG
+631 NMLQTAVSDDG
-646 VGRYHYHDLLRLHA
+646 VGRYRYHDLLRLHA
-660 GDLAAADPEQPLAQG
+660 GDLAAADPEQPQAQG

-701 IEPSPDSGFASAGR
+701 IEPSPQSR
-715 IASGFASADDA
+715 FASADDA

-738 AFSKQTATDPHRRHY
+738 AFSKQAATDPLRRHY

-780 GAEAAMLEDEA
+780 GAEAAMLEEEA

-815 VESDRAWSLLDASG
+815 AESDRAWSLLDTSG

-860 ALKILGDIEGTEGL
+860 ALKILGDVEGTEGL
-874 RAWAHQALGIA
+874 RSWAHQALGIA
-885 CTEQGRFEEGRV
+885 CTEQGRFEEGRR

-915 ELATLAAAERAL
+915 ELSTLAAAERAL
-927 GLLDSAGARL
+927 GLLDSAGERL

-1001 AALDATGNHRDAAET
+1001 AALEATGNHRDAAET

-1047 GDTTAARVH
+1047 GDTAAARVH
-1056 ARRGRQLAAEH
+1056 ARRGRQLAVEH